1 MTGRTLLLSLH
12 LAAIASWLGADVL
25 QHAFRRRWE
34 RESLDA
40 AKAWARMQFW
50 MHDRVVAVVAIVILV
65 TGIALVVEGEWS
77 WSSNFILIGLATIV
91 AGGAL
96 GGVGLKGLARK
107 RLDALE
113 SGDTAAAYAAYKRA
127 VPIEIVLTLFVLVT
141 IVAMVHKWGA

>member
-12 LAAIASWLGADVL
+12 IAAIASWLGADVL

-50 MHDRVVAVVAIVILV
+50 MHDRYYAVVAIVILV

-113 SGDTAAAYAAYKRA
+113 SGDTAAADAAYKRA
-127 VPIEIVLTLFVLVT
+127 VPIEIMLTLFVLVT